1 MAFVGEEKDE
11 FVTSLATMAL
21 FDGGAD
27 ITADQISTLIAAT
40 NNTVQ
45 PYWPSMFA
53 ATLANDCGKIIFA
66 RGGGA
71 APAPVAA
78 AAAAADAGDAAEAA
92 PAAKPVEE
100 EVDALEGGMD
110 MFGGGGSDY

>member
-1 MAFVGEEKDE
+1 
-11 FVTSLATMAL
+11 MAL

-27 ITADQISTLIAAT
+27 ITADQISTLIHAT

-78 AAAAADAGDAAEAA
+78 TATGPADAGAAADAA